1 MVLLRRRGGRGEL
14 RGCAAPRAAGG
25 RATGAAAA
33 LTCGTKW
40 KTSVRPPASGAAS
53 SLGASSL
60 QDTDLRRMFFAL
72 IRRFWSFL
80 VGESVAGAAG
90 CLRSACSDF
99 NVGGRA
105 GG

>member
-1 MVLLRRRGGRGEL
+1 
-14 RGCAAPRAAGG
+14 
-25 RATGAAAA
+25 
-33 LTCGTKW
+33 
-40 KTSVRPPASGAAS
+40 
-53 SLGASSL
+53 
-60 QDTDLRRMFFAL
+60 MFFAL